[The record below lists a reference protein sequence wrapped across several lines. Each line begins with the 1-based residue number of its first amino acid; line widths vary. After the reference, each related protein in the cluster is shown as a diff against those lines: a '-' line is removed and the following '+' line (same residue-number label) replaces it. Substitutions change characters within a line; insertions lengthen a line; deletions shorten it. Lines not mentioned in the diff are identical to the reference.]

1 MSDGSNDDRLSAG
14 VSRLRGRG
22 RYDDLIEKGLMYI
35 GGVALFGGIIAILI
49 GWFGASHT
57 PNVFEQIPY
66 MISGGLLGLRLIF
79 VGGSFYFSYW
89 LTRMVRENRESR
101 EEAVRA
107 YRTMSEMAELLAA
120 VIRDDEAAASNG
132 DGRFVA
138 TAGGTM
144 YHRADCSI
152 VAGRSD
158 LRHVSPDESGLQ
170 PCRMCNP
177 VPATT

>member
-1 MSDGSNDDRLSAG
+1 MSNGSNDDRLEDPHLANGSG
-14 VSRLRGRG
+14 
-22 RYDDLIEKGLMYI
+22 EKGLMYI

-66 MISGGLLGLRLIF
+66 MISGGLLGLGLIF

-89 LTRMVRENRESR
+89 ITRMVRENRESR
-101 EEAVRA
+101 EEAVKA

-120 VIRDDEAAASNG
+120 VLRGEDEEGASSNG
-132 DGRFVA
+132 EGRFVA
-138 TAGGTM
+138 TAEGTM
-144 YHRADCSI
+144 YHRPDCSI

-158 LRHVSPDESGLQ
+158 LRRVSPEESGLE

-177 VPATT
+177 VPVAH